1 MKDISKNILSCHVT
15 LRDSM
20 EALNKGV
27 FGVVFVVNDD
37 GSMVGLV
44 TDGDIRRILLSGADL
59 SDSLEPHMNRKF
71 IAGHT
76 GLERSENINLLTE
89 KVRHIPV
96 LDDDG
101 RPVDMISWAEMWR
114 LPIMEPTLAGS
125 ELKYVSD
132 CISSNWIS
140 SQGEYI
146 KLFERSFCDYLCV
159 DHSLTATSGTTALH
173 LAIVA
178 MGIGLGDEV
187 IIPDLTFGASAN
199 AVIHAGAK
207 PVMVDA
213 NSYTWTIDPD
223 VIEKKITERTRA
235 IMSVHLY
242 GHPCDMDPI
251 MEIARRHNLFVIED
265 CAEAL
270 GAKYKGKH
278 VGTIG
283 DVGCF
288 SFFANKVITTGE
300 GGMVTTNN
308 QALFDKMNLLKNH
321 GMAPE
326 KRYWHLHAGFNYRM
340 TNLQAAVGLA
350 QMECIYEFISNRRKM
365 AECYRHELEDVSG
378 ITLPP
383 EAAWAKNIYWLYSIV
398 IDEQKLGITRN
409 SLARS
414 LLDHGI
420 ETRPFFYPLHTQPA
434 YSKYLHGDCF
444 VSQKLSLYGL
454 SLPAS
459 NHNCLKDVHRVC
471 DTLKKTIEKSRQSQP
486 AICV

>member
-1 MKDISKNILSCHVT
+1 MKDISKNILSWHAT

-27 FGVVFVVNDD
+27 FGVVFVVNDN
-37 GSMVGLV
+37 GAMVGLV
-44 TDGDIRRILLSGADL
+44 TDGDIRRILLSGVDL
-59 SDSLEPHMNRKF
+59 SDSLEPYMNRNF
-71 IAGHT
+71 IAGHV
-76 GLERSENINLLTE
+76 GLERSENIKLLTE
-89 KVRHIPV
+89 KVRHLPI
-96 LDDDG
+96 LDDNDY
-101 RPVDMISWAEMWR
+101 PVEMISWAEMWR

-132 CISSNWIS
+132 CVSSNWIS

-178 MGIGLGDEV
+178 MGIGPGDEV
-187 IIPDLTFGASAN
+187 IVPDLTFGASAN

-207 PVMVDA
+207 PVMVDV
-213 NSYTWTIDPD
+213 NSYTWTMDPD
-223 VIEKKITERTRA
+223 VIEKKITERTCA
-235 IMSVHLY
+235 IMPVHLY
-242 GHPCDMDPI
+242 GYPCDMDPI
-251 MEIARRHNLFVIED
+251 MKIARKHNLFVIED

-308 QALFDKMNLLKNH
+308 QDFFDKMNLLKNH
-321 GMAPE
+321 GMSPE
-326 KRYWHLHAGFNYRM
+326 KRYWHFYAGFNYRM

-350 QMECIYEFISNRRKM
+350 QMESIHDFISNRRKM
-365 AECYRHELEDVSG
+365 AECYHHELGNISG

-383 EAAWAKNIYWLYSIV
+383 EAEWTENIYWLYSV
-398 IDEQKLGITRN
+398 LIDEQKLGVTRDE
-409 SLARS
+409 LAES
-414 LLDHGI
+414 LLDYGI
-420 ETRPFFYPLHTQPA
+420 ETRPFFYPLHIQPA
-434 YSKYLHGDCF
+434 YRQYRHGNCP
-444 VSQKLSLYGL
+444 VSEKLSLQGL

-471 DTLKKTIEKSRQSQP
+471 DTLKKIVEKTKQGQP
-486 AICV
+486 VICV